1 MTCSTYEVEL
11 TNALG
16 KVLAEDVTSTI
27 DVPGFDRSTMD
38 GYAVKAQDTFSA
50 NEVKKLTS
58 SSVKQKVKDANIQ
71 KAILSNLTILNVLSS
86 QIKSL
91 EQSVL
96 RQVKLKP
103 EFQSGYNF
111 NILE

>member
-50 NEVKKLTS
+50 NEVKTK
-58 SSVKQKVKDANIQ
+58 
-71 KAILSNLTILNVLSS
+71 IL
-86 QIKSL
+86 K
-91 EQSVL
+91 
-96 RQVKLKP
+96 
-103 EFQSGYNF
+103 
-111 NILE
+111 